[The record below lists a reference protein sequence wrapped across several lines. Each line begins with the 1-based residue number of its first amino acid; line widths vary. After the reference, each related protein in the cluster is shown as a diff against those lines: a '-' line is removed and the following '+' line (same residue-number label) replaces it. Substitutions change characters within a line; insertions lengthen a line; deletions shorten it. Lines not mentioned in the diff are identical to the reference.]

1 MEFEIDIEKRS
12 AIPIYAQLQDQIRL
26 AIRRGVLTA
35 GQAMPTVRS
44 LAVDLGVNANTV
56 ARVYR
61 DLQAEGLLRLE
72 RGVGTF
78 VAEAGSHRAVGEDAF
93 RAIADKAGELV
104 ELSRRAGLRAGE
116 VAQLIETL
124 WKEKADGNR

>member
-1 MEFEIDIEKRS
+1 MDFKIDIEKRS

-26 AIRRGVLTA
+26 AIRRGALVT

-61 DLQAEGLLRLE
+61 DLQNEGLLRLE

-78 VAEAGSHRAVGEDAF
+78 VAEGREAPTVGEDAF
-93 RAIADKAGELV
+93 RAITTTAEELV

-124 WKEKADGNR
+124 WKEKTDAEI